1 MSTELNIDVEQID
14 TTGLDPI
21 MAKIVREAAEKG
33 RIAAQEIADKQARA
47 VRGKV
52 MGWKERQA
60 KRKKEERE
68 AKVKD
73 GADICET
80 FIQEIAGPFL
90 RLTQR
95 GDADKIASLKVTLIP
110 GPSDQSRSA
119 SVAISDGGKRLRTVY
134 RATLQQL
141 EERDNRLLTRL
152 QEKTGFTAGSPV
164 EMMEEIARLQSQ
176 LSAMQNGKEGR
187 VAVCDAAQQVA
198 LAYADNRDLEPEME
212 KLLEA
217 FQN

>member
-33 RIAAQEIADKQARA
+33 RIAAQEIADKQARER
-47 VRGKV
+47 RGKV
-52 MGWKERQA
+52 LGWKERQA
-60 KRKKEERE
+60 KRKKEER
-68 AKVKD
+68 KVRIKD

-80 FIQEIAGPFL
+80 FIQEVAGAYL

-95 GDADKIASLKVTLIP
+95 DDAEKIASLKINFIP

-119 SVAISDGGKRLRTVY
+119 SVAISDGHKRIRTVY
-134 RATLQQL
+134 RASLQQL
-141 EERDNRLLTRL
+141 QERDNRLLTRL

-187 VAVCDAAQQVA
+187 VAICEAAQNVA
-198 LAYADNRDLEPEME
+198 MAFADNRDLEPEME

-217 FQN
+217 FQK